1 MSAGAWGWPP
11 LTRRCVAVLRR
22 NFLVWRKTA
31 LTTVLG
37 DVLDPVVAL
46 LALGFGLGALLPGIE
61 GVPYVTFL
69 SAGSMCVG
77 ALYGATFEATYNA
90 FAPARAAHLGRHAE
104 HAAGPGRRGLG
115 GNPVGG
121 RQGAQERH
129 RDPAGGGG
137 AGHRACADPAV
148 GAAGAGPGRPG
159 FRVHGAGGQRTG
171 ARLRVLHVL
180 LHAGRHAHGVPVGVF
195 FPASQCRPR
204 WPARCS
210 GCPWPRR
217 ST

>member
-77 ALYGATFEATYNA
+77 RCT
-90 FAPARAAHLGRHAE
+90 APPSRPPTTLS
-104 HAAGPGRRGLG
+104 
-115 GNPVGG
+115 
-121 RQGAQERH
+121 
-129 RDPAGGGG
+129 
-137 AGHRACADPAV
+137 RACTCSA
-148 GAAGAGPGRPG
+148 PGTP
-159 FRVHGAGGQRTG
+159 
-171 ARLRVLHVL
+171 
-180 LHAGRHAHGVPVGVF
+180 
-195 FPASQCRPR
+195 C
-204 WPARCS
+204 
-210 GCPWPRR
+210 
-217 ST
+217 